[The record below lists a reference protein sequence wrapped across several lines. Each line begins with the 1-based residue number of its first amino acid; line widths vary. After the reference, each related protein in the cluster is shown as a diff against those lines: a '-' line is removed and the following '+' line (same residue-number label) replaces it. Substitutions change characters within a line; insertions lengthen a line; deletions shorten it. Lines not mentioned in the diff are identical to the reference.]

1 MEDNKVIK
9 FLEIVQ
15 KCETKEC
22 GWGELLVL
30 ANEVM
35 RFCVYLAFSFGVISI
50 AYAGWLMLMSGGN
63 SSEISK
69 AKGIFSKVI
78 WGLVITICAYLF
90 VQTILKLIG
99 LDEDYSL
106 LLTQ

>member
-1 MEDNKVIK
+1 MLKA
-9 FLEIVQ
+9 LEIILE
-15 KCETKEC
+15 CERRAPQKEC
-22 GWGELLVL
+22 SWPELLVL
-30 ANEVM
+30 ADQVM

-90 VQTILKLIG
+90 VQTLLKLIG
-99 LDEDYSL
+99 LDESYSL

>member
-1 MEDNKVIK
+1 M
-9 FLEIVQ
+9 Q
-15 KCETKEC
+15 KTLKIIQECERRAPGQEC
-22 GWGELLVL
+22 AWPELLIL
-30 ANEVM
+30 AHEVM
-35 RFCVYLAFSFGVISI
+35 LFCVYLAFTFGVISI
-50 AYAGWLMLMSGGN
+50 AYAGWLMLSSGGS

-99 LDEDYSL
+99 LDESYSL
-106 LLTQ
+106 LVK